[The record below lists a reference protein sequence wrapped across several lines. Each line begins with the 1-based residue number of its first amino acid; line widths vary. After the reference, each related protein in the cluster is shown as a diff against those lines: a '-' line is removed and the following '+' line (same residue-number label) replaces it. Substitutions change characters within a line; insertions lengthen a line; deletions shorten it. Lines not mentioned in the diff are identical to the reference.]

1 MNNNKNDININKAT
15 YRTFIFSS
23 DWHANIIGF
32 LVGILMIAI
41 YIWIISGFVD
51 LLITLYHSYPDNWS
65 HGAETMIKKVVII
78 LAALELIR
86 IFQSYLAL
94 GRVKL
99 TFILEVALVVLVGE
113 LIGFWYRDFQVWEV
127 ILSIAVISILLI
139 LRIITIRYS
148 LDS

>member
-1 MNNNKNDININKAT
+1 MNNNKNDVNTNKST
-15 YRTFIFSS
+15 YRTFIFNS
-23 DWHANIIGF
+23 DWHAKIIGF

-41 YIWIISGFVD
+41 YIWIISGFFD
-51 LLITLYHSYPDNWS
+51 LLVTLYHSYPDNWS
-65 HGAETMIKKVVII
+65 HGAETMIKNIVII

-148 LDS
+148 PDC

>member
-1 MNNNKNDININKAT
+1 
-15 YRTFIFSS
+15 
-23 DWHANIIGF
+23 
-32 LVGILMIAI
+32 MIAI

-148 LDS
+148 PDS